1 MKHPNTIGT
10 TARVAIAAVVA
21 VGASVAVPTSASALT
36 AADVTA
42 NGTTLAGSTRAD
54 GVFDLA
60 VDAPAGVKVKF
71 RLDGTYLGQDTAA
84 PYTWPIRTTV
94 GSHKLN
100 VRWDDAEGRH
110 ETDVT
115 FTVTGSALESRP
127 AAPEPSPTASAPTTP
142 TPTPTA
148 PTPTPTPTTTAPA
161 TPAPTPT
168 TPAPT
173 PSSPATDSG
182 APTVTVSTSAQLT
195 AALNSAK
202 PGHTIALQD
211 GTYTGKF
218 VAPTSGTSAQP
229 ITLTGS
235 SRAVLTTGSISSGY
249 ALHITGD
256 HWNVSGL
263 SVARAAKG
271 IVLDGSSHTV
281 IDGVDVGNI
290 GAEAVHLRT
299 GSSNVTVRNS
309 RIHHT
314 GLDKPSYGEGI
325 YIGSA
330 KSNWSSIMG
339 SSTTPDRSDV
349 ARIIGNTISDTS
361 AEGIDVKE
369 GTTGGVISGNTF
381 VNAGY
386 SGANYGDSWIDVKGN
401 GYQITDNRGA
411 GTLLDAFQVHVP
423 LPGWGNGNVFRGN
436 TVTDG
441 VPGYE
446 VSVQSGA
453 IGTVVA
459 CAPTAAAK
467 GLTNIAC
474 TG

>member
-1 MKHPNTIGT
+1 MKYPNNRIGV
-10 TARVAIAAVVA
+10 TARVAIAAIVA
-21 VGASVAVPTSASALT
+21 AGASVAFPTAASALS

-42 NGTTLAGSTRAD
+42 DGHALAGTTLTD
-54 GVFDLA
+54 GAFELA
-60 VDAPAGVKVKF
+60 VRAPEGVKVKF
-71 RLDGTYLGQDTAA
+71 KLDRTYLGQDSTV
-84 PYTWPIRTTV
+84 PYTWPVETTA
-94 GSHKLN
+94 GTHTIN
-100 VRWDDAEGRH
+100 VRWEEADGRH

-115 FTVTGSALESRP
+115 FTVADSADGSKVV
-127 AAPEPSPTASAPTTP
+127 APPLT
-142 TPTPTA
+142 
-148 PTPTPTPTTTAPA
+148 PTPTPTPTPPTPVPTAPE
-161 TPAPTPT
+161 PAPAP
-168 TPAPT
+168 PA
-173 PSSPATDSG
+173 SPAGSG
-182 APTVTVSTSAQLT
+182 DPTVTVSTSAQLT
-195 AALNSAK
+195 AALNAAE

-218 VAPTSGTSAQP
+218 VAAASGTPGQP

-235 SRAVLTTGSISSGY
+235 PRAVLTTGSTSSGY

-263 SVARAAKG
+263 SVSRAAKG

-299 GSSNVTVRNS
+299 DSAHVTVRNS
-309 RIHHT
+309 RIHDT
-314 GLDKPSYGEGI
+314 GLTKPSYGEGI

-339 SSTTPDRSDV
+339 SSSTPDRSDYAQIV
-349 ARIIGNTISDTS
+349 GNTISDTS

-386 SGANYGDSWIDVKGN
+386 SGANYGDSWVDVKGN
-401 GYQITDNRGA
+401 GYRVTDNRGA

-423 LPGWGNGNVFRGN
+423 LPDWGHGNVFRGN
-436 TVTDG
+436 TVTGG

-453 IGTVVA
+453 TGTVVA
-459 CAPTAAAK
+459 CGPTTAAK

-474 TG
+474 TD